1 MRQSGWVM
9 LVLGI
14 VAMFIIY
21 QNVWADRSSAL
32 PEEEAPR
39 EQFLAPSFALKGL
52 DGQTYVVDSGEKRD
66 KALLINFWA
75 SWCKPCHDEAPD
87 LVYLQQK
94 YVNDLDIYGV
104 NALKSDRL
112 WSVEAFVEEHH
123 IPFPV
128 LLDEQNEVT
137 DLYNVYGFPTSFLVD
152 RNGVIREIIWG
163 ILPREQLEKKV
174 KRLIRA

>member
-1 MRQSGWVM
+1 M
-9 LVLGI
+9 
-14 VAMFIIY
+14 
-21 QNVWADRSSAL
+21 
-32 PEEEAPR
+32 
-39 EQFLAPSFALKGL
+39 
-52 DGQTYVVDSGEKRD
+52 VDSGEKRD

-128 LLDEQNEVT
+128 LLDEKNEVT